1 MLFVMDYENLNKMDD
16 FLRKE
21 IKLWNKYKR
30 KNVYILIIDKEIGR
44 EFGDEGWGKYLV
56 FVVFF

>member
-1 MLFVMDYENLNKMDD
+1 MMFVMDYENLNKMDD

-30 KNVYILIIDKEIGR
+30 KNLNTPIIDKEIGR
-44 EFGDEGWGKYLV
+44 EFGDEGWGK
-56 FVVFF
+56 